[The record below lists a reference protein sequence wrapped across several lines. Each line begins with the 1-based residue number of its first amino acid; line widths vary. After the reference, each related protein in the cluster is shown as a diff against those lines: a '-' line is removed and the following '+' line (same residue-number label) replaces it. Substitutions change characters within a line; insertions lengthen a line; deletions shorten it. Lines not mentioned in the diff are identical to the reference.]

1 MFNGIQMSLKNLFRH
16 CKMVPSLPVL
26 KADFWF
32 HPISTYCLQIIW
44 ISQIMVILQKFCSRK
59 DCFNLLF
66 MKVISV
72 EKAVKAY
79 YSGQL
84 GSCPQSKGF
93 MNTSILKPP
102 CPKTLTLPGKS
113 TSGSAYMIFFS
124 LRFFFVLSGGIFQ
137 CLLTQFFGMLLGSLT
152 LERSLW
158 LLK

>member
-44 ISQIMVILQKFCSRK
+44 ISQITVILQKFCSRK

-72 EKAVKAY
+72 EKAVKVY

-84 GSCPQSKGF
+84 GSCPWSKGF

-102 CPKTLTLPGKS
+102 CPKTLTFAWKIHFRFSLYDFLFFK
-113 TSGSAYMIFFS
+113 IFFCS
-124 LRFFFVLSGGIFQ
+124 QWGYFSVFIDSIFWNAFRFFN
-137 CLLTQFFGMLLGSLT
+137 T
-152 LERSLW
+152 
-158 LLK
+158 